1 MRVVVYQKPAKKVAK
16 KVAKYLWIAPVA
28 LGVALVF
35 KTCKKSIK

>member
-16 KVAKYLWIAPVA
+16 YLWIAPVT

>member
-1 MRVVVYQKPAKKVAK
+1 MRVVVYQKPAKKV
-16 KVAKYLWIAPVA
+16 VKYLWIAPVA